1 MKPFRQFC
9 HDSTPSR
16 TEPLVLMR
24 LDDALHIV
32 THPEL
37 YHDRA
42 ILRRL
47 AWVVLMQERGG
58 RVDQARLARMPVL
71 GAA

>member
-1 MKPFRQFC
+1 MNHFRQFR
-9 HDSTPSR
+9 HGRTPTH
-16 TEPLVLMR
+16 TEPAVLMR

-47 AWVVLMQERGG
+47 AWVVLMQERGA

-71 GAA
+71 GTA

>member
-1 MKPFRQFC
+1 MSGASVLS
-9 HDSTPSR
+9 DETSMTPR
-16 TEPLVLMR
+16 FAFLWMTA
-24 LDDALHIV
+24 DALHIV